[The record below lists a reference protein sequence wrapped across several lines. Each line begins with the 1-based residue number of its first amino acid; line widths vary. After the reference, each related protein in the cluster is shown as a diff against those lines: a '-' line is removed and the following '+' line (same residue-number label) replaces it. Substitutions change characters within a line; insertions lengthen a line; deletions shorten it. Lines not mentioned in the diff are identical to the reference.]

1 MGACWQ
7 RLLARKPLYHIS
19 CHRSRH
25 LTRGGLHRQFGEFLR
40 WGGFAPF
47 GQTVSGST
55 SDRFRFTGLEFDTFT
70 GLDHAT
76 ARQSHPNQGRWISPD
91 PFTASYNWADP
102 QSLNRYGYVD
112 NPIGVTGTVG
122 GCVGAAVLE
131 GANPIADIQCG
142 IGFLATSL
150 VVPALASVGR

>member
-1 MGACWQ
+1 MRRLVNPTRIRGAGYPPIPSPP
-7 RLLARKPLYHIS
+7 A
-19 CHRSRH
+19 
-25 LTRGGLHRQFGEFLR
+25 T
-40 WGGFAPF
+40 
-47 GQTVSGST
+47 
-55 SDRFRFTGLEFDTFT
+55 TG
-70 GLDHAT
+70 
-76 ARQSHPNQGRWISPD
+76 
-91 PFTASYNWADP
+91 ADP